1 MGIPLTLISGYL
13 GTGKTTLIN
22 NLLRTTK
29 KKIAL
34 LVNDFGDVNIDE
46 SLIEARTESVM
57 SIAGGCVCCSYG
69 NELIETLESMSSSK
83 FLPDHIVLEASG
95 IALPS
100 KIIQTISLM
109 DFLSFHGTVLLTDAS
124 RLTSQLNDVYISD
137 TISLQ
142 IEQHDLLVLNKTDL
156 LSEDELSDC
165 IDTVSKRFEIRKFL
179 KTVNAHIEEK
189 DMLLDFDPSERD
201 KSDKIKLEKKQEHGF
216 ISSTI
221 KPTGTINTDALSM
234 LLQDP
239 IYNIERAKGFFKNNK
254 GEVCTIQ
261 YDGLT
266 LRIEKTEKNEKESVF
281 VVIGKKNFYNEKK
294 FVEKLNGIQT
304 Q

>member
-46 SLIEARTESVM
+46 SLIEARTESVLN
-57 SIAGGCVCCSYG
+57 IAGGCVCCSYG
-69 NELIETLESMSSSK
+69 NELIETLESMNSNEI
-83 FLPDHIVLEASG
+83 LPDHIVLEASG

-124 RLTSQLNDVYISD
+124 RLRSQLNDLYISD

-156 LSEDELSDC
+156 LEEDELLNC
-165 IDTVSKRFEIRKFL
+165 IDTLSKRFEIRKFL
-179 KTVNAHIEEK
+179 KTVNAYIEEE
-189 DMLLDFDPSERD
+189 DMLLDFGPSH
-201 KSDKIKLEKKQEHGF
+201 KINLEKKQEHGF

-221 KPTGTINTDALSM
+221 KPTGTMNAEALST
-234 LLQDP
+234 LLRDP
-239 IYNIERAKGFFKNNK
+239 VYNIERAKGFFKNKK

-266 LRIEKTEKNEKESVF
+266 LKIEKTEKNEKESVF
-281 VVIGKKNFYNEKK
+281 VVIGKKNFYNEKE

>member
-22 NLLRTTK
+22 NLLRSTK

-46 SLIEARTESVM
+46 SLIEARTDSVL

-69 NELIETLESMSSSK
+69 NELIETLESMNSNEL
-83 FLPDHIVLEASG
+83 LPDHIVLEASG

-124 RLTSQLNDVYISD
+124 RLRSQLNDLYISD

-156 LSEDELSDC
+156 LKEGELSKC
-165 IDTVSKRFEIRKFL
+165 IDTLSKRFEIRKFL

-189 DMLLDFDPSERD
+189 DMLLDFAPSEKD
-201 KSDKIKLEKKQEHGF
+201 KSDKRNLEKKQAHEF

-221 KPTGTINTDALSM
+221 KPTGTINAEELST

-239 IYNIERAKGFFKNNK
+239 VYNIERAKGFFKNK
-254 GEVCTIQ
+254 KDEVCTIQ

-266 LRIEKTEKNEKESVF
+266 LEIKKTYNEKEPVF
-281 VVIGKKNFYNEKK
+281 VVIGKRNFYNEKD
-294 FVEKLNGIQT
+294 FIEKLRGIQT
-304 Q
+304 

>member
-46 SLIEARTESVM
+46 SLIEARTESVLN
-57 SIAGGCVCCSYG
+57 IAGGCVCCSYG
-69 NELIETLESMSSSK
+69 NELIETLESMNSNEI
-83 FLPDHIVLEASG
+83 LPDHIVLEASG

-124 RLTSQLNDVYISD
+124 RLMSQLNDAYISD

-156 LSEDELSDC
+156 LKEAELLNC
-165 IDTVSKRFEIRKFL
+165 IDTLSKRFEIRKFL

-189 DMLLDFDPSERD
+189 DMLIDFDPSERD
-201 KSDKIKLEKKQEHGF
+201 KSDKIKLEKKQEHEF

-239 IYNIERAKGFFKNNK
+239 IYNIERAKGFFKNKK
-254 GEVCTIQ
+254 GEACTIQ

-266 LRIEKTEKNEKESVF
+266 LEIKKTENEKDPVF
-281 VVIGKKNFYNEKK
+281 VVIGRKNFYNEKE
-294 FVEKLNGIQT
+294 FVEKLNSIQT

>member
-46 SLIEARTESVM
+46 SLIEARTESVLN
-57 SIAGGCVCCSYG
+57 IAGGCVCCSYG
-69 NELIETLESMSSSK
+69 NELIETLESMNSNEI
-83 FLPDHIVLEASG
+83 LPDHIVLEASG

-124 RLTSQLNDVYISD
+124 RLRSQLNDLYISD

-156 LSEDELSDC
+156 LKEDELLNC
-165 IDTVSKRFEIRKFL
+165 IDTLSKRFEIRKFL

-239 IYNIERAKGFFKNNK
+239 IYNIERAKGFFKNKK
-254 GEVCTIQ
+254 GEACTIQ

-266 LRIEKTEKNEKESVF
+266 LEIKKTENEKDPVF
-281 VVIGKKNFYNEKK
+281 VVIGRKNFYNEKE
-294 FVEKLNGIQT
+294 FVEKLKSIQT

>member
-46 SLIEARTESVM
+46 SLIETRTDSVL

-69 NELIETLESMSSSK
+69 NELIETLESMNSNEI
-83 FLPDHIVLEASG
+83 LPDHIVLEASG

-124 RLTSQLNDVYISD
+124 RLRSQLNDLYISD

-156 LSEDELSDC
+156 LKEDYLLNC
-165 IDTVSKRFEIRKFL
+165 IDTLSKRFEIRKFL
-179 KTVNAHIEEK
+179 KTVNAYIEEE
-189 DMLLDFDPSERD
+189 DMLVDFGPSH
-201 KSDKIKLEKKQEHGF
+201 KINLEIKQEHGF

-221 KPTGTINTDALSM
+221 KPTGTMNAEALST
-234 LLQDP
+234 LLRDP
-239 IYNIERAKGFFKNNK
+239 VFNIERAKGFFKNKK

-266 LRIEKTEKNEKESVF
+266 LKIEKTEKNEKESVF
-281 VVIGKKNFYNEKK
+281 VVIGKKNFYNEKE

>member
-1 MGIPLTLISGYL
+1 M
-13 GTGKTTLIN
+13 
-22 NLLRTTK
+22 
-29 KKIAL
+29 
-34 LVNDFGDVNIDE
+34 NDFGDVNIDE
-46 SLIEARTESVM
+46 SLIEARTDSVL

-69 NELIETLESMSSSK
+69 NELIETLESMNSNEI
-83 FLPDHIVLEASG
+83 LPDHIVLEASG

-124 RLTSQLNDVYISD
+124 RLRSQLNDLYISD

-156 LSEDELSDC
+156 LKEDELSKC
-165 IDTVSKRFEIRKFL
+165 VDTLSKRFEIRKFL

-189 DMLLDFDPSERD
+189 DMLLDFAPSEKD
-201 KSDKIKLEKKQEHGF
+201 KSDKIKLEKKQAHEF

-221 KPTGTINTDALSM
+221 KPTGTINADALST
-234 LLQDP
+234 LLRDP
-239 IYNIERAKGFFKNNK
+239 IYNIERAKGFFKDNK

-266 LRIEKTEKNEKESVF
+266 LEIKKTDNEKEPVF
-281 VVIGKKNFYNEKK
+281 VVIGKKNFYNEKE
-294 FVEKLNGIQT
+294 FVEKLNSIQT

>member
-22 NLLRTTK
+22 QLLRTTK

-46 SLIEARTESVM
+46 SLIESRTDSLL

-69 NELIETLESMSSSK
+69 NELIETLESMNSSEL
-83 FLPDHIVLEASG
+83 LPDHIVLEASG

-100 KIIQTISLM
+100 KIIQTVSLM
-109 DFLSFHGTVLLTDAS
+109 NFLSFHGTVLLTDAS
-124 RLTSQLNDVYISD
+124 RIQAQLNDVYISD
-137 TISLQ
+137 TIRLQ
-142 IEQHDLLVLNKTDL
+142 IQQHDLLVLNKTDL
-156 LSEDELSDC
+156 IGEEDLSNCMDVLL
-165 IDTVSKRFEIRKFL
+165 KNFRIRKIL
-179 KTVNAHIEEK
+179 TTVNAHIEEK
-189 DMLLDFDPSERD
+189 DMLLDFVPDEKYKRAEI
-201 KSDKIKLEKKQEHGF
+201 KSEKKMGHGF

-221 KPTGTINTDALSM
+221 KPTGTIDTDALST
-234 LLQDP
+234 LLRNP
-239 IYNIERAKGFFKNNK
+239 TYNIERAKGFFKNKN
-254 GEVCTIQ
+254 GEACEIQ

-266 LRIEKTEKNEKESVF
+266 LKIEKTKIENDLVF
-281 VVIGKKNFYNEKK
+281 VVIGRKNFYNEQE
-294 FVEKLNGIQT
+294 FIEKLTSIQT

>member
-22 NLLRTTK
+22 NLLMTTK

-46 SLIEARTESVM
+46 SLIEARTDSVL

-69 NELIETLESMSSSK
+69 NELIETLESMNSNEI
-83 FLPDHIVLEASG
+83 LPDHIVLEASG

-124 RLTSQLNDVYISD
+124 RLRSQLNDLYISD

-156 LSEDELSDC
+156 LEEDELLNC
-165 IDTVSKRFEIRKFL
+165 IDTLSKRFEIRKFL
-179 KTVNAHIEEK
+179 KTVNAYIEEE
-189 DMLLDFDPSERD
+189 DMLLDFGPSH
-201 KSDKIKLEKKQEHGF
+201 KINLEKKQEHGF

-221 KPTGTINTDALSM
+221 KPTGTMNAEALST
-234 LLQDP
+234 LLRDP
-239 IYNIERAKGFFKNNK
+239 VYNIERAKGFFKNKK

-266 LRIEKTEKNEKESVF
+266 LKIEKTEKNEKESVF
-281 VVIGKKNFYNEKK
+281 VVIGKKNFYNEKE

>member
-1 MGIPLTLISGYL
+1 MMGIPLTLICGYL

-29 KKIAL
+29 KRMAL

-69 NELIETLESMSSSK
+69 NELIETLESMSSSE

-109 DFLSFHGTVLLTDAS
+109 NFLSFHGTVLLTDAS
-124 RLTSQLNDVYISD
+124 RLQAQLNDVYISD

-156 LSEDELSDC
+156 LAEDELSNC

-179 KTVNAHIEEK
+179 KTVNAYIEEK
-189 DMLLDFDPSERD
+189 DMLLDFGPSH
-201 KSDKIKLEKKQEHGF
+201 KINLEKKQEHGF

-221 KPTGTINTDALSM
+221 KPTGPINAEALST

-239 IYNIERAKGFFKNNK
+239 VYNIERAKGFFKNKK

-266 LRIEKTEKNEKESVF
+266 LKIEKTENEKESVF
-281 VVIGKKNFYNEKK
+281 VVIGKKNFYSEKDFIK
-294 FVEKLNGIQT
+294 KLHSIQT
-304 Q
+304 

>member
-46 SLIEARTESVM
+46 SLIEARTDSVL

-69 NELIETLESMSSSK
+69 NELIETLESMNSNEI
-83 FLPDHIVLEASG
+83 LPDHIVLEASG

-109 DFLSFHGTVLLTDAS
+109 EFLSFHGTVLLTDAS
-124 RLTSQLNDVYISD
+124 RLRSQLNDLYISD

-142 IEQHDLLVLNKTDL
+142 IEQHDLLVLNKADL
-156 LSEDELSDC
+156 LKEDELSKC
-165 IDTVSKRFEIRKFL
+165 IDILSKRFEIRKFL
-179 KTVNAHIEEK
+179 KTINAHIEEK
-189 DMLLDFDPSERD
+189 DMLLNFAPGEKD
-201 KSDKIKLEKKQEHGF
+201 KSHKIKLEKKEAHEF

-221 KPTGTINTDALSM
+221 KPTGKINADALST

-239 IYNIERAKGFFKNNK
+239 IYNIERAKGFFKDNK

-261 YDGLT
+261 YDG
-266 LRIEKTEKNEKESVF
+266 
-281 VVIGKKNFYNEKK
+281 
-294 FVEKLNGIQT
+294 
-304 Q
+304 

>member
-22 NLLRTTK
+22 QLLRTTK

-46 SLIEARTESVM
+46 SLIESRTDSLL

-69 NELIETLESMSSSK
+69 NELIETLESMNSSEI
-83 FLPDHIVLEASG
+83 LPDYIVLEASG

-109 DFLSFHGTVLLTDAS
+109 NFLSFHGTVLLTDAS
-124 RLTSQLNDVYISD
+124 RIQAQLNDVYISD
-137 TISLQ
+137 TIRLQ
-142 IEQHDLLVLNKTDL
+142 IQEHDLLVLNKTDL
-156 LSEDELSDC
+156 IGEEDLSNCMDVL
-165 IDTVSKRFEIRKFL
+165 L
-179 KTVNAHIEEK
+179 KNFQIKKLLTTVNAHIEEK
-189 DMLLDFDPSERD
+189 EMLFDFVPNE
-201 KSDKIKLEKKQEHGF
+201 KHKGNEIKFEKKMDHGF

-221 KPTGTINTDALSM
+221 KPTGTIDADALGT
-234 LLQDP
+234 LFRNP
-239 IYNIERAKGFFKNNK
+239 TYNIERAKGFFKNK
-254 GEVCTIQ
+254 DGEACEIQ
-261 YDGLT
+261 YDGFT
-266 LRIEKTEKNEKESVF
+266 LKIEKTKIENDLVF
-281 VVIGKKNFYNEKK
+281 VVIGRKNFYNEQE
-294 FVEKLNGIQT
+294 FIEKLNSIQT

>member
-22 NLLRTTK
+22 QLLRTTK

-46 SLIEARTESVM
+46 SLIESRTDSLL

-69 NELIETLESMSSSK
+69 NELIETLESMNSSEI
-83 FLPDHIVLEASG
+83 LPDHIVLEASG

-109 DFLSFHGTVLLTDAS
+109 NFLSFHGTVLLTDAS
-124 RLTSQLNDVYISD
+124 RIQAQLNDVYISD
-137 TISLQ
+137 TIRLQ
-142 IEQHDLLVLNKTDL
+142 IQEHDLLVLNKTDL
-156 LSEDELSDC
+156 IGEEALSNCVDALLNN
-165 IDTVSKRFEIRKFL
+165 FQIRKL
-179 KTVNAHIEEK
+179 LTTVNAHIEEK
-189 DMLLDFDPSERD
+189 DLLLDFVPNEKY
-201 KSDKIKLEKKQEHGF
+201 KSNEIKLEKKMGHGF

-221 KPTGTINTDALSM
+221 KPTGTIDTDALST
-234 LLQDP
+234 LLRNP
-239 IYNIERAKGFFKNNK
+239 TYNIERAKGFFKNKN
-254 GEVCTIQ
+254 GEACEIQ

-266 LRIEKTEKNEKESVF
+266 LKIEKTKIKNDLVF
-281 VVIGKKNFYNEKK
+281 VVIGRKNFYNEQE
-294 FVEKLNGIQT
+294 FIEKITSIQT

>member
-46 SLIEARTESVM
+46 SLIEARTDSVL

-69 NELIETLESMSSSK
+69 NELIETLESMNSNEI
-83 FLPDHIVLEASG
+83 LPDHIVLEASG

-109 DFLSFHGTVLLTDAS
+109 EFLSFHGTVLLTDAS
-124 RLTSQLNDVYISD
+124 RLRSQLNDLYISD

-156 LSEDELSDC
+156 LKEDELLNC
-165 IDTVSKRFEIRKFL
+165 IDTLSKRFEIRKFL
-179 KTVNAHIEEK
+179 KTVNAYIEEE
-189 DMLLDFDPSERD
+189 DMLVDFGPSH
-201 KSDKIKLEKKQEHGF
+201 KINLEIKQEHGF

-221 KPTGTINTDALSM
+221 KPTGTMNAEALST
-234 LLQDP
+234 LLRDP
-239 IYNIERAKGFFKNNK
+239 VYNIERAKGFFKNKK

-266 LRIEKTEKNEKESVF
+266 LKIEKTEKNEKESVF
-281 VVIGKKNFYNEKK
+281 VVIGKKNFYNEKE

>member
-22 NLLRTTK
+22 NLLKTTK

-46 SLIEARTESVM
+46 SLIEARTDSVL

-69 NELIETLESMSSSK
+69 NELIETLESMNSNEI
-83 FLPDHIVLEASG
+83 LPDHIVLEASG

-109 DFLSFHGTVLLTDAS
+109 EFLSFHGTVLLTDAS
-124 RLTSQLNDVYISD
+124 RLRSQLNDLYISD

-156 LSEDELSDC
+156 LEEDELLNC
-165 IDTVSKRFEIRKFL
+165 IDTLSKRFEIRKFL
-179 KTVNAHIEEK
+179 KTVNAYIEEE
-189 DMLLDFDPSERD
+189 DMLLDFGPSH
-201 KSDKIKLEKKQEHGF
+201 KINLEKKQEHGF

-221 KPTGTINTDALSM
+221 KPTGTMNAEALST
-234 LLQDP
+234 LLRDP
-239 IYNIERAKGFFKNNK
+239 VYNIERAKGFFKNKK

-266 LRIEKTEKNEKESVF
+266 LKIEKTEKNEKESVF
-281 VVIGKKNFYNEKK
+281 VVIGKKNFYNEKE

>member
-22 NLLRTTK
+22 NLLRSTK

-46 SLIEARTESVM
+46 SLIETRTDSVL

-69 NELIETLESMSSSK
+69 NELIETLESMNSNEI
-83 FLPDHIVLEASG
+83 LPDHIVLEASG

-124 RLTSQLNDVYISD
+124 RLRSQLNDLYISD

-156 LSEDELSDC
+156 LKEDELLNC
-165 IDTVSKRFEIRKFL
+165 IDTLSKRFEIRKFL
-179 KTVNAHIEEK
+179 KTVNAYIEEE
-189 DMLLDFDPSERD
+189 DMLLDFGPSH
-201 KSDKIKLEKKQEHGF
+201 KINLEKKQEHGF

-221 KPTGTINTDALSM
+221 KPTGTMNAEALST
-234 LLQDP
+234 LLRDP
-239 IYNIERAKGFFKNNK
+239 VYNIERAKGFFKNKK

-266 LRIEKTEKNEKESVF
+266 LKIEKTEKNEKESVF
-281 VVIGKKNFYNEKK
+281 VVIGKKNFYNEKE
-294 FVEKLNGIQT
+294 FVEKLNSIQT
-304 Q
+304 

>member
-156 LSEDELSDC
+156 LKEAELLNC
-165 IDTVSKRFEIRKFL
+165 IDTLSKRFEIRKFL

-239 IYNIERAKGFFKNNK
+239 IYNIERAKGFFKNKK
-254 GEVCTIQ
+254 GEACTIQ

-266 LRIEKTEKNEKESVF
+266 LEIKKTENEKDPVF
-281 VVIGKKNFYNEKK
+281 VVIGRKNFYNEKE
-294 FVEKLNGIQT
+294 FVEKLNSIQT

>member
-46 SLIEARTESVM
+46 SLIEARTESVLN
-57 SIAGGCVCCSYG
+57 IAGGCVCCSYG
-69 NELIETLESMSSSK
+69 NELIETLESMNSNEI
-83 FLPDHIVLEASG
+83 LPDHIVLEASG

-201 KSDKIKLEKKQEHGF
+201 KSDKIKLEKKQEHEF

-239 IYNIERAKGFFKNNK
+239 IYNIERAKGFFKNKK
-254 GEVCTIQ
+254 GEACTIQ

-266 LRIEKTEKNEKESVF
+266 LEIKKTENEKDPVF
-281 VVIGKKNFYNEKK
+281 VVIGRKNFYNEKE
-294 FVEKLNGIQT
+294 FVEKLKSIQT

>member
-22 NLLRTTK
+22 QLLRTTK

-46 SLIEARTESVM
+46 SLIESRTDSLL

-69 NELIETLESMSSSK
+69 NELIETLESMNSSEIQ
-83 FLPDHIVLEASG
+83 PDHIVLEASG

-100 KIIQTISLM
+100 KIIQTVSLM
-109 DFLSFHGTVLLTDAS
+109 YFLSFHGTVLLADAS
-124 RLTSQLNDVYISD
+124 RIQAQLNDVYISD
-137 TISLQ
+137 TIRLQ
-142 IEQHDLLVLNKTDL
+142 IQEHDLLVLNKTDL
-156 LSEDELSDC
+156 IGEEDLSNCMDVL
-165 IDTVSKRFEIRKFL
+165 L
-179 KTVNAHIEEK
+179 KNFQIKKLLTTVNAHIEEK
-189 DMLLDFDPSERD
+189 DMLLDFVPNE
-201 KSDKIKLEKKQEHGF
+201 KHKGNEIKLEKKMGHGF

-221 KPTGTINTDALSM
+221 KPTGTIDADALSK
-234 LLQDP
+234 LFRNP
-239 IYNIERAKGFFKNNK
+239 TYNIERAKGFFKNK
-254 GEVCTIQ
+254 DGEACEIQ

-266 LRIEKTEKNEKESVF
+266 LKIEKTKIENDLVF
-281 VVIGKKNFYNEKK
+281 VVIGRKNFYNEQEFIK
-294 FVEKLNGIQT
+294 KLNSIQT

>member
-46 SLIEARTESVM
+46 SLIEARTDSVL

-69 NELIETLESMSSSK
+69 NELIETLESMNSNEI
-83 FLPDHIVLEASG
+83 LPDHIVLEASG

-124 RLTSQLNDVYISD
+124 RIRLQLNDLYISD

-156 LSEDELSDC
+156 LEEDELLNC
-165 IDTVSKRFEIRKFL
+165 IDTLSKRFEIRKFL
-179 KTVNAHIEEK
+179 KTVNAYIEEE
-189 DMLLDFDPSERD
+189 DMLLDFGPSH
-201 KSDKIKLEKKQEHGF
+201 KINLEKKQEHGF

-221 KPTGTINTDALSM
+221 KPTGTMNAEALST
-234 LLQDP
+234 LLRDP
-239 IYNIERAKGFFKNNK
+239 VYNIERAKGFFKNKK

-266 LRIEKTEKNEKESVF
+266 LKIEKTEKNEKESVF
-281 VVIGKKNFYNEKK
+281 VVIGKKNFYNEKE

>member
-239 IYNIERAKGFFKNNK
+239 IYNIERAKGFFKNKK
-254 GEVCTIQ
+254 GEACTIQ

-266 LRIEKTEKNEKESVF
+266 LEIKKTENEKDPVF
-281 VVIGKKNFYNEKK
+281 VVIGKKNFYNEKE
-294 FVEKLNGIQT
+294 FVEKLNSIQT

>member
-22 NLLRTTK
+22 QLLRTTK

-46 SLIEARTESVM
+46 SLIESRTDSLL

-69 NELIETLESMSSSK
+69 NELIETLESMNSSEL
-83 FLPDHIVLEASG
+83 LPDHIVLEASG

-100 KIIQTISLM
+100 KIIQTVSLM
-109 DFLSFHGTVLLTDAS
+109 NFLSFYGTVLLTDAS
-124 RLTSQLNDVYISD
+124 RIQAQLNDVYISD
-137 TISLQ
+137 TIRLQ
-142 IEQHDLLVLNKTDL
+142 IHQHDLLVLNKTDL
-156 LSEDELSDC
+156 IGKEDLSNCMDALL
-165 IDTVSKRFEIRKFL
+165 KNFQIRKVL
-179 KTVNAHIEEK
+179 TTVNAHIEEK
-189 DMLLDFDPSERD
+189 DMLLDFVPNEKYKRAEI
-201 KSDKIKLEKKQEHGF
+201 KSEKKMGHGF

-221 KPTGTINTDALSM
+221 KPKGTIDTDALST
-234 LLQDP
+234 LLRNP
-239 IYNIERAKGFFKNNK
+239 TYNIERAKGFFKNKN
-254 GEVCTIQ
+254 GEACEIQ

-266 LRIEKTEKNEKESVF
+266 LKIEKTKIENDLVF
-281 VVIGKKNFYNEKK
+281 VVIGRKNFYNEQE
-294 FVEKLNGIQT
+294 FIEKLKSIQT

>member
-83 FLPDHIVLEASG
+83 FLPDHVVLEASG

-239 IYNIERAKGFFKNNK
+239 IYNIERAKGFFKNKK
-254 GEVCTIQ
+254 GEACTIQ

-266 LRIEKTEKNEKESVF
+266 LEIKKTENEKDPVF
-281 VVIGKKNFYNEKK
+281 VVIGRKNFYNEKE
-294 FVEKLNGIQT
+294 FVEKLKSIQT

>member
-1 MGIPLTLISGYL
+1 M
-13 GTGKTTLIN
+13 
-22 NLLRTTK
+22 
-29 KKIAL
+29 
-34 LVNDFGDVNIDE
+34 NDFGDVNIDE
-46 SLIEARTESVM
+46 SLIEARTESVL

-69 NELIETLESMSSSK
+69 NELIETLESMNSNEI
-83 FLPDHIVLEASG
+83 LPDHIVLEASG

-124 RLTSQLNDVYISD
+124 RLMSQLNDAYISD

-156 LSEDELSDC
+156 LKEAELLNC
-165 IDTVSKRFEIRKFL
+165 IDTLSKRFEIRKFL

-189 DMLLDFDPSERD
+189 DMLIDFDPSERD
-201 KSDKIKLEKKQEHGF
+201 KSDKIKLEKKQEHEF

-239 IYNIERAKGFFKNNK
+239 IYNIERAKGFFKDNK
-254 GEVCTIQ
+254 GEVCVIQ

-266 LRIEKTEKNEKESVF
+266 LEIKKTENEKDPVF
-281 VVIGKKNFYNEKK
+281 VVIGKKNFYNEKE
-294 FVEKLNGIQT
+294 FVEKLNSIQT

>member
-46 SLIEARTESVM
+46 SLIEARTDSVL

-69 NELIETLESMSSSK
+69 NELIETLESMNSNEI
-83 FLPDHIVLEASG
+83 LPDHIVLEASG

-124 RLTSQLNDVYISD
+124 RLRSQLNDLYISD

-156 LSEDELSDC
+156 LKEDELLHC
-165 IDTVSKRFEIRKFL
+165 VDTLSKRFEIRKFL
-179 KTVNAHIEEK
+179 KTVNAYIEEK
-189 DMLLDFDPSERD
+189 DMLLDFGPSH
-201 KSDKIKLEKKQEHGF
+201 KIKLEKKQPHEF
-216 ISSTI
+216 TSSTI
-221 KPTGTINTDALSM
+221 KPSGTINADALST
-234 LLQDP
+234 LLRDP
-239 IYNIERAKGFFKNNK
+239 IYNIERAKGFFKDNR
-254 GEVCTIQ
+254 GEVFTIQ

-266 LRIEKTEKNEKESVF
+266 LEIKKTENEKDPVF
-281 VVIGKKNFYNEKK
+281 VVIGKKNFYNEKE
-294 FVEKLNGIQT
+294 FVEKLNSIQT
-304 Q
+304 

>member
-1 MGIPLTLISGYL
+1 M
-13 GTGKTTLIN
+13 
-22 NLLRTTK
+22 
-29 KKIAL
+29 
-34 LVNDFGDVNIDE
+34 NDFGDVNIDE
-46 SLIEARTESVM
+46 SLIEARTDSVL

-69 NELIETLESMSSSK
+69 NELIETLESMNSNEI
-83 FLPDHIVLEASG
+83 LPDHIVLEASG

-124 RLTSQLNDVYISD
+124 RLRSQLNDLYISD

-156 LSEDELSDC
+156 LKEDELLNC
-165 IDTVSKRFEIRKFL
+165 IDTLSKRFEIRKFL
-179 KTVNAHIEEK
+179 KTVNAHIKEK
-189 DMLLDFDPSERD
+189 DMLLDFAPGEKD
-201 KSDKIKLEKKQEHGF
+201 KSEKIKLETKQAHEF

-221 KPTGTINTDALSM
+221 KPTGTINADALST
-234 LLQDP
+234 LLRDP
-239 IYNIERAKGFFKNNK
+239 IYNIERAKGFFKDNK

-266 LRIEKTEKNEKESVF
+266 LEIKKAENEKDPVF
-281 VVIGKKNFYNEKK
+281 VVIGKKNFYNEKE
-294 FVEKLNGIQT
+294 FVEKLNSIQT
-304 Q
+304 

>member
-29 KKIAL
+29 KRIAL
-34 LVNDFGDVNIDE
+34 LVNDFGDINIDE

-69 NELIETLESMSSSK
+69 NELIETLESMSSSD

-124 RLTSQLNDVYISD
+124 RLRAQLNDLYISD

-156 LSEDELSDC
+156 LKEDELLNC
-165 IDTVSKRFEIRKFL
+165 IDILSKRFEIRKFL
-179 KTVNAHIEEK
+179 KTVNAYIEEK
-189 DMLLDFDPSERD
+189 DMLLDFRPSA
-201 KSDKIKLEKKQEHGF
+201 KIKLEKKQEHRF

-221 KPTGTINTDALSM
+221 KPTGTINVDALRI
-234 LLQDP
+234 LLQNP
-239 IYNIERAKGFFKNNK
+239 VYNIERAKGFFKNKK

-266 LRIEKTEKNEKESVF
+266 LKIEKTESEKEPVF
-281 VVIGKKNFYNEKK
+281 VVIGKKNFYNEKD
-294 FVEKLNGIQT
+294 FIEKLHSIQT
-304 Q
+304 

>member
-46 SLIEARTESVM
+46 SLIEARTDSVL

-69 NELIETLESMSSSK
+69 NELIETLESMNSNEL
-83 FLPDHIVLEASG
+83 LPDHIVLEASG

-124 RLTSQLNDVYISD
+124 RLRSQLNDLYISD

-156 LSEDELSDC
+156 LKEGELSKC
-165 IDTVSKRFEIRKFL
+165 IDTLSKRFEIRKFL

-189 DMLLDFDPSERD
+189 DMLLDFAPSEKD
-201 KSDKIKLEKKQEHGF
+201 KSDKINLEKKQAHEF

-221 KPTGTINTDALSM
+221 KPTGTINAEELST

-239 IYNIERAKGFFKNNK
+239 VYNIERAKGFFKNK
-254 GEVCTIQ
+254 KDEVCTIQ

-266 LRIEKTEKNEKESVF
+266 LKIEKTESEKEPVL
-281 VVIGKKNFYNEKK
+281 VVIGKKNFYNEKD
-294 FVEKLNGIQT
+294 FIEKLNSIQT
-304 Q
+304 

>member
-46 SLIEARTESVM
+46 SLIEARTDSVL

-69 NELIETLESMSSSK
+69 NELIETLESMNSNEL
-83 FLPDHIVLEASG
+83 LPDHIVLEASG

-109 DFLSFHGTVLLTDAS
+109 DFLSFYGTVLLTDAS
-124 RLTSQLNDVYISD
+124 RLRSQLNDLYISD

-156 LSEDELSDC
+156 LKEGELSKC
-165 IDTVSKRFEIRKFL
+165 IDTLSKRFEIRKFL
-179 KTVNAHIEEK
+179 KTVNAYIEEK
-189 DMLLDFDPSERD
+189 DMLLDFAPSEKD
-201 KSDKIKLEKKQEHGF
+201 KSDKINLEKKQAHEF

-221 KPTGTINTDALSM
+221 KPTGTINAEELST

-239 IYNIERAKGFFKNNK
+239 VYNIERAKGFFKNKKN
-254 GEVCTIQ
+254 EVCTIQ

-266 LRIEKTEKNEKESVF
+266 LEIEKTENEKELVF
-281 VVIGKKNFYNEKK
+281 VVIGKRNFYNEKD
-294 FVEKLNGIQT
+294 FIEKLRGIQT
-304 Q
+304 

>member
-46 SLIEARTESVM
+46 SLIEARTDSVL

-69 NELIETLESMSSSK
+69 NELIETLESMNSNEI
-83 FLPDHIVLEASG
+83 LPDHIVLEASG

-109 DFLSFHGTVLLTDAS
+109 EFLSFHGTVLLTDAS
-124 RLTSQLNDVYISD
+124 RLRSQLNDLYISD

-156 LSEDELSDC
+156 LKEDELLNC
-165 IDTVSKRFEIRKFL
+165 IDTLSKRFEIRKFL
-179 KTVNAHIEEK
+179 KTVNAYIEEK
-189 DMLLDFDPSERD
+189 DMLLDFGPSH
-201 KSDKIKLEKKQEHGF
+201 KINLEKKQEHGF

-221 KPTGTINTDALSM
+221 KPTGTMNAEALST
-234 LLQDP
+234 LLRDP
-239 IYNIERAKGFFKNNK
+239 VYNIERAKGFFKNKK

-266 LRIEKTEKNEKESVF
+266 LKIEKTEKNEKESVF
-281 VVIGKKNFYNEKK
+281 VVIGKKNFYNEKE

>member
-46 SLIEARTESVM
+46 SLIEARTDSVL

-69 NELIETLESMSSSK
+69 NELIETLESMNSNEI
-83 FLPDHIVLEASG
+83 LPDHIVLEASG

-124 RLTSQLNDVYISD
+124 RLRSQLNDLYISD

-156 LSEDELSDC
+156 LKEDELLNC
-165 IDTVSKRFEIRKFL
+165 IDTLSKRFEIRKFL
-179 KTVNAHIEEK
+179 KTVNAYIEEE
-189 DMLLDFDPSERD
+189 DMLLDFGPSH
-201 KSDKIKLEKKQEHGF
+201 KINLEKKQEHGF

-221 KPTGTINTDALSM
+221 KPTGTMNAEALST
-234 LLQDP
+234 LLRDP
-239 IYNIERAKGFFKNNK
+239 VYNIERAKGFFKDNK
-254 GEVCTIQ
+254 GELCTIQ

-266 LRIEKTEKNEKESVF
+266 LEIKKAENEKDPVF
-281 VVIGKKNFYNEKK
+281 VVIGKKNFYNEKE
-294 FVEKLNGIQT
+294 FVEKLNSIQT
-304 Q
+304 

>member
-22 NLLRTTK
+22 QLLRTTK

-46 SLIEARTESVM
+46 SLIERRTDSLL

-69 NELIETLESMSSSK
+69 NDLVETLESMNSSEIQ
-83 FLPDHIVLEASG
+83 PDHIVLEASG

-100 KIIQTISLM
+100 KIIQTVSLM
-109 DFLSFHGTVLLTDAS
+109 NFLSFHGTVLLTDAS
-124 RLTSQLNDVYISD
+124 RIQAQLNDVYISD
-137 TISLQ
+137 TIKLQ
-142 IEQHDLLVLNKTDL
+142 IQEHDLLVLNKTDL
-156 LSEDELSDC
+156 IGEEDLSNCMNVL
-165 IDTVSKRFEIRKFL
+165 L
-179 KTVNAHIEEK
+179 KNFQIKKLLTTVNAHIEEK
-189 DMLLDFDPSERD
+189 EMLFDFVPNE
-201 KSDKIKLEKKQEHGF
+201 KHKGNEIKFEKKMDHGF

-221 KPTGTINTDALSM
+221 KPTGTIDAGALSK
-234 LLQDP
+234 LFRNP
-239 IYNIERAKGFFKNNK
+239 TYNIERAKGFFKNK
-254 GEVCTIQ
+254 DGEACEIQ

-266 LRIEKTEKNEKESVF
+266 LKIEKTKIENDLVF
-281 VVIGKKNFYNEKK
+281 VVIGRKNFYNEQEFIK
-294 FVEKLNGIQT
+294 KLNSIQT

>member
-95 IALPS
+95 IALPT

-189 DMLLDFDPSERD
+189 DMLLDFDPSARD
-201 KSDKIKLEKKQEHGF
+201 KSDKIKLEKKQEHEF

-239 IYNIERAKGFFKNNK
+239 SYNIERAKGFFKDNK
-254 GEVCTIQ
+254 GEVCVIQ

-266 LRIEKTEKNEKESVF
+266 LEIKKTENEKDPVF
-281 VVIGKKNFYNEKK
+281 VVIGRKNFYNEKE
-294 FVEKLNGIQT
+294 FVEKLKSIQT

>member
-46 SLIEARTESVM
+46 SLIEARTDSVL

-69 NELIETLESMSSSK
+69 NELIETLESMNSNEI
-83 FLPDHIVLEASG
+83 LPDHIVLEASG

-109 DFLSFHGTVLLTDAS
+109 DFLAFHGTVLLTDAS
-124 RLTSQLNDVYISD
+124 RLRSQLNDLYISD

-156 LSEDELSDC
+156 LEEDELLNC
-165 IDTVSKRFEIRKFL
+165 IDTLSKRFEIRKFL
-179 KTVNAHIEEK
+179 KTVNAYIEEE
-189 DMLLDFDPSERD
+189 DMLLDFGPSH
-201 KSDKIKLEKKQEHGF
+201 KINLEKKQEHGF

-221 KPTGTINTDALSM
+221 KPTGTMNAEALST
-234 LLQDP
+234 LLRDP
-239 IYNIERAKGFFKNNK
+239 VYNIERAKGFFKNKK

-266 LRIEKTEKNEKESVF
+266 LKIEKTEKNEKESVF
-281 VVIGKKNFYNEKK
+281 VVIGKKNFYNEKE

-304 Q
+304 Y

>member
-22 NLLRTTK
+22 NLLRSTK

-179 KTVNAHIEEK
+179 KTVNAYIEEE
-189 DMLLDFDPSERD
+189 DMLLDFGPSH
-201 KSDKIKLEKKQEHGF
+201 KINLEKKQEHGF

-221 KPTGTINTDALSM
+221 KPTGTMNAEALST
-234 LLQDP
+234 LLRDP
-239 IYNIERAKGFFKNNK
+239 VYNIERAKGFFKNKK

-266 LRIEKTEKNEKESVF
+266 LKIEKTEKNEKESVF
-281 VVIGKKNFYNEKK
+281 VVIGKKNFYNEKE

>member
-22 NLLRTTK
+22 QLLRTTK

-46 SLIEARTESVM
+46 SLIESRTDSLL

-69 NELIETLESMSSSK
+69 NELIETLESMNSSEIQ
-83 FLPDHIVLEASG
+83 PDHIVLEASG

-100 KIIQTISLM
+100 KIIQTVSLM
-109 DFLSFHGTVLLTDAS
+109 NFLSFHGTVLLADAS
-124 RLTSQLNDVYISD
+124 RIQAQLNDVYISD
-137 TISLQ
+137 TIRLQ
-142 IEQHDLLVLNKTDL
+142 IQEHDLLVLNKTDL
-156 LSEDELSDC
+156 IGEEDLLNCMD
-165 IDTVSKRFEIRKFL
+165 VLL
-179 KTVNAHIEEK
+179 KNFQIKKLLTTVNAHIEEK
-189 DMLLDFDPSERD
+189 DMLLDFVPNE
-201 KSDKIKLEKKQEHGF
+201 KHKGNEIKLEKKMGHGF

-221 KPTGTINTDALSM
+221 KPTGTIDADALGT
-234 LLQDP
+234 LFRNP
-239 IYNIERAKGFFKNNK
+239 TYNIERAKGFFKNK
-254 GEVCTIQ
+254 DGEACEIQ

-266 LRIEKTEKNEKESVF
+266 LKIEKTKIENDLVF
-281 VVIGKKNFYNEKK
+281 VVIGRKNFYNEQE
-294 FVEKLNGIQT
+294 FIEKLKSIQT

>member
-239 IYNIERAKGFFKNNK
+239 IYNIERAKGFFKNKK
-254 GEVCTIQ
+254 GEACTIQ

-266 LRIEKTEKNEKESVF
+266 LEIKKTENEKDPVF
-281 VVIGKKNFYNEKK
+281 VVIGRKNFYNEKE
-294 FVEKLNGIQT
+294 FVEKLKSIQT

>member
-1 MGIPLTLISGYL
+1 VGIPLTLISGYL

-46 SLIEARTESVM
+46 SLIEARTDSVL

-69 NELIETLESMSSSK
+69 NELIETLESMNSNEI
-83 FLPDHIVLEASG
+83 LPDHIVLEASG

-124 RLTSQLNDVYISD
+124 RLRSQLNDLYISD

-156 LSEDELSDC
+156 LKEDELLNC
-165 IDTVSKRFEIRKFL
+165 IDTLSKRFEIRKFL
-179 KTVNAHIEEK
+179 KTVNAYIEEE
-189 DMLLDFDPSERD
+189 DMLLDFGPSH
-201 KSDKIKLEKKQEHGF
+201 KINLEKKQEHGF

-221 KPTGTINTDALSM
+221 KPTGTMNAEALST
-234 LLQDP
+234 LLRDP
-239 IYNIERAKGFFKNNK
+239 VYNIERAKGFFKNKK

-266 LRIEKTEKNEKESVF
+266 LKIEKTEKNEKESVF
-281 VVIGKKNFYNEKK
+281 VVIGKKNFYNEKE

>member
-46 SLIEARTESVM
+46 SLIEARTDSVL

-69 NELIETLESMSSSK
+69 NELIETLESMDSNEI
-83 FLPDHIVLEASG
+83 LPDHIVLEASG

-124 RLTSQLNDVYISD
+124 RLRSQLNDLYISD

-156 LSEDELSDC
+156 LKEDELLNC
-165 IDTVSKRFEIRKFL
+165 IDTLSKRFEIRKFL

-221 KPTGTINTDALSM
+221 KPTGTINIDALSM

-239 IYNIERAKGFFKNNK
+239 IYNIERAKGFFKNKK
-254 GEVCTIQ
+254 GEACTIQ

-266 LRIEKTEKNEKESVF
+266 LEIKKTENEKDPVF
-281 VVIGKKNFYNEKK
+281 VVIGKKNFYNEKE
-294 FVEKLNGIQT
+294 FVEKLNSIQT
-304 Q
+304 